1 MLILSTFD
9 PVDAEESTPAIYW
22 GETPAELIGRY
33 WEFQKELSEI
43 FGGGLPTRPQ
53 DLAGLQELVFWYG
66 FQFTLI
72 DTNRPI
78 AGE

>member
-9 PVDAEESTPAIYW
+9 PVDGEESTPDIYW

-43 FGGGLPTRPQ
+43 SEEDLPTRPQ
-53 DLAGLQELVFWYG
+53 DLAGLQELVSQYG